1 MEEYGMVGNIF
12 VVYLTPN
19 VTSVIQPM
27 DQGVIQN
34 FKINYRKSFMPK
46 LVNCDD
52 GSIPDF
58 QKQFNIKDAIFM
70 ASLAWQ
76 DVKPQTLM
84 RCWRKLYPRIM
95 FEEEEG
101 DENFEGFR
109 CARKSLW

>member
-1 MEEYGMVGNIF
+1 
-12 VVYLTPN
+12 
-19 VTSVIQPM
+19 
-27 DQGVIQN
+27 
-34 FKINYRKSFMPK
+34 
-46 LVNCDD
+46 
-52 GSIPDF
+52 
-58 QKQFNIKDAIFM
+58 M

-109 CARKSLW
+109 CARKKSVVTELKEMGGCAKLSVTDEALVDVDKSEAVTFTHHLAPPYTKTN